1 MISIKIKSIVL
12 LRALLFCYNL
22 EKNINGNNRQEEGF
36 IMYNND
42 NETVASV
49 LALALIFFFVSFLIA
64 TSNSEEKQ
72 KEVGANDPNKSEL
85 VAKQESNSTAT
96 KEEQQTDFLKKY
108 KDKYSSLVPYKVNST
123 DHLFYYNSEGKLILL
138 SEGSSFDTDKNEK
151 DFINLLE
158 NNQSEFDKETKNILD
173 QFKSGDSASRISL
186 LSSNTGK
193 AHLLYQYQ
201 NKNLSEK
208 LSGLFFDITIYYNPG
223 SEEDKLSEALG
234 LVVDFAQKS
243 GKVYRLNIVDINKVD
258 PLELEEIRYSGDI
271 IAISHPVQISEG
283 SITNHPELRSRVDLS
298 DDPENIL
305 KLTEYYN

>member
-1 MISIKIKSIVL
+1 
-12 LRALLFCYNL
+12 
-22 EKNINGNNRQEEGF
+22 
-36 IMYNND
+36 MYNND
-42 NETVASV
+42 NETVASI

-85 VAKQESNSTAT
+85 VAKQESNSTAI
-96 KEEQQTDFLKKY
+96 KEEQQNDFLKKY
-108 KDKYSSLVPYKVNST
+108 KDKYSSLVSYKVNST

-173 QFKSGDSASRISL
+173 QFKNGDSASRISL

-243 GKVYRLNIVDINKVD
+243 GKIYKLNIVDVNKAD
-258 PLELEEIRYSGDI
+258 PVELEEVRYSGDI
-271 IAISHPVQISEG
+271 IAVAPPVQISEG
-283 SITNHPELRSRVDLS
+283 AVTNYQDLRGRANIS
-298 DDPENIL
+298 DDPKNIL

>member
-1 MISIKIKSIVL
+1 
-12 LRALLFCYNL
+12 
-22 EKNINGNNRQEEGF
+22 
-36 IMYNND
+36 MYNND

-158 NNQSEFDKETKNILD
+158 NNQSEFNKETENILN
-173 QFKSGDSASRISL
+173 QFKNGDSASLISL

-271 IAISHPVQISEG
+271 IAISQPVQISEG

-298 DDPENIL
+298 DNPENIL

>member
-1 MISIKIKSIVL
+1 
-12 LRALLFCYNL
+12 
-22 EKNINGNNRQEEGF
+22 
-36 IMYNND
+36 MYNND
-42 NETVASV
+42 NETVASI

-108 KDKYSSLVPYKVNST
+108 KDKYPSLVPYKLNPTNDV
-123 DHLFYYNSEGKLILL
+123 FYYNNEGKIILL
-138 SEGSSFDTDKNEK
+138 FNESLLDKKQDDNYFVK
-151 DFINLLE
+151 ILE
-158 NNQSEFDKETKNILD
+158 NNQSEFDKETENILD
-173 QFKSGDSASRISL
+173 QFKNGDSASRISL
-186 LSSNTGK
+186 LSSNNVK

-223 SEEDKLSEALG
+223 SEEDKLSEAIG

-258 PLELEEIRYSGDI
+258 PVEQEEIRYSGGI
-271 IAISHPVQISEG
+271 IAIGYPVQISEG
-283 SITNHPELRSRVDLS
+283 AITNYKDLRGRANIS
-298 DDPENIL
+298 DDPKNIL

>member
-1 MISIKIKSIVL
+1 
-12 LRALLFCYNL
+12 
-22 EKNINGNNRQEEGF
+22 
-36 IMYNND
+36 MYNND
-42 NETVASV
+42 NETVASI

-108 KDKYSSLVPYKVNST
+108 KDKYSSLVPYKLNPT
-123 DHLFYYNSEGKLILL
+123 DDVFYYNTEGKPILFFNKSL
-138 SEGSSFDTDKNEK
+138 LEK
-151 DFINLLE
+151 KQDENYFVKILE
-158 NNQSEFDKETKNILD
+158 NNQSEFDKETENILE
-173 QFKSGDSASRISL
+173 QFKNGDSASLISL

-201 NKNLSEK
+201 NKNLSEN
-208 LSGLFFDITIYYNPG
+208 LSGLFLDITIYYNPG

-234 LVVDFAQKS
+234 LLVDFAQKS
-243 GKVYRLNIVDINKVD
+243 GKVYRLNIVDVNKVD
-258 PLELEEIRYSGDI
+258 PVEQEEVRYSGDI
-271 IAISHPVQISEG
+271 IAISHPVQISES
-283 SITNHPELRSRVDLS
+283 SINNHPELRSRVDLS
-298 DDPENIL
+298 DNPENIL

>member
-1 MISIKIKSIVL
+1 
-12 LRALLFCYNL
+12 
-22 EKNINGNNRQEEGF
+22 
-36 IMYNND
+36 MYNND
-42 NETVASV
+42 NETVASI

-72 KEVGANDPNKSEL
+72 KEVGANNPNKSEL

-108 KDKYSSLVPYKVNST
+108 KEKYSSLVPYKVNST

-173 QFKSGDSASRISL
+173 QFKNGDSASMISL

-305 KLTEYYN
+305 KLAEYYN

>member
-1 MISIKIKSIVL
+1 
-12 LRALLFCYNL
+12 
-22 EKNINGNNRQEEGF
+22 
-36 IMYNND
+36 MYNND
-42 NETVASV
+42 NETVASI

-72 KEVGANDPNKSEL
+72 KEVGANNPNKSEL

-158 NNQSEFDKETKNILD
+158 NNQSEFDKETKNTLD
-173 QFKSGDSASRISL
+173 QFKNGDSASMISL

-208 LSGLFFDITIYYNPG
+208 LSGLFFDITIYYTPG
-223 SEEDKLSEALG
+223 SEDDKLAESLNLIVDYSE
-234 LVVDFAQKS
+234 KS
-243 GKVYRLNIVDINKVD
+243 GKIYRLNFVDVNKAD

-283 SITNHPELRSRVDLS
+283 GITNHPELRSRVDLS
-298 DDPENIL
+298 DNPKNIL

>member
-1 MISIKIKSIVL
+1 
-12 LRALLFCYNL
+12 
-22 EKNINGNNRQEEGF
+22 
-36 IMYNND
+36 MYNND

-138 SEGSSFDTDKNEK
+138 SEGSSFDTDKNEN
-151 DFINLLE
+151 DLINLLE
-158 NNQSEFDKETKNILD
+158 NNQSEFNKETENILN
-173 QFKSGDSASRISL
+173 QFKNGDSASLISL

-243 GKVYRLNIVDINKVD
+243 GKIYKLNIVDINKVG
-258 PLELEEIRYSGDI
+258 PVEQEEIRYSGAI
-271 IAISHPVQISEG
+271 IAIGYPVQISEG
-283 SITNHPELRSRVDLS
+283 AITDYKDLRGRANIS
-298 DDPENIL
+298 DDPKNIL
-305 KLTEYYN
+305 KLTEYYNQ

>member
-1 MISIKIKSIVL
+1 
-12 LRALLFCYNL
+12 
-22 EKNINGNNRQEEGF
+22 
-36 IMYNND
+36 MYNND
-42 NETVASV
+42 NETVASI

-72 KEVGANDPNKSEL
+72 KEVGANNPNKSEL

-138 SEGSSFDTDKNEK
+138 SEGSSFDTDKNEN
-151 DFINLLE
+151 DLINLLE
-158 NNQSEFDKETKNILD
+158 NNQSEFNKETENILN
-173 QFKSGDSASRISL
+173 QFKNGDSASLISL

-271 IAISHPVQISEG
+271 IAISQPVQISEG
-283 SITNHPELRSRVDLS
+283 SIANHPELRSRVDLS
-298 DDPENIL
+298 DNPENIL
-305 KLTEYYN
+305 KLTEYFF

>member
-1 MISIKIKSIVL
+1 
-12 LRALLFCYNL
+12 
-22 EKNINGNNRQEEGF
+22 
-36 IMYNND
+36 MYNND
-42 NETVASV
+42 NETVASI

-96 KEEQQTDFLKKY
+96 KEEQQNDFLKKY

-158 NNQSEFDKETKNILD
+158 NNQSEFDKEAKNILD
-173 QFKSGDSASRISL
+173 QFKNGDSASRISL

>member
-1 MISIKIKSIVL
+1 
-12 LRALLFCYNL
+12 
-22 EKNINGNNRQEEGF
+22 
-36 IMYNND
+36 MYNND
-42 NETVASV
+42 NETVASI

-96 KEEQQTDFLKKY
+96 KEEQQNDFLKKY

-158 NNQSEFDKETKNILD
+158 NNQSEFDKEAKNILN
-173 QFKSGDSASRISL
+173 QFKNGDSASRISL